1 MLIINCLLFFL
12 LALGPA
18 LASVS
23 SFTQSMSEV
32 ILFGAAA
39 GHMAS
44 ADKEKSMTLLYYF
57 LFSLSLSLSLSLSFS
72 VSVSVSLSLS
82 LSLGLTD
89 FSKSVGRNS
98 LQLLNLFKGESYN
111 PDQVNTLASQLL
123 DSIQQLSKEAEV

>member
-1 MLIINCLLFFL
+1 
-12 LALGPA
+12 
-18 LASVS
+18 
-23 SFTQSMSEV
+23 MSEV

-57 LFSLSLSLSLSLSFS
+57 LFSFSPSLSLCLC
-72 VSVSVSLSLS
+72 LS

-98 LQLLNLFKGESYN
+98 LQLLNIFKGESYN